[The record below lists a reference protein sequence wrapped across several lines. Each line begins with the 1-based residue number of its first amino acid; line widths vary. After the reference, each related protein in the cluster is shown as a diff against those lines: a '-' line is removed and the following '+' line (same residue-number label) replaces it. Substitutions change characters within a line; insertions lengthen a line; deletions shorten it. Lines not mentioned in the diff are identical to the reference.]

1 MKSFYVDKKLVYS
14 GLVAGFFFFSS
25 IPFCITG
32 YDSMIVLLFSLF
44 LFTLPLWIDID
55 KIGVDE

>member
-1 MKSFYVDKKLVYS
+1 MTFYLDKKLVYS
-14 GLVAGFFFFSS
+14 GLVAGLFFLCSS
-25 IPFCITG
+25 PLCVTLQ
-32 YDSMIVLLFSLF
+32 DSLIIMFFSLF